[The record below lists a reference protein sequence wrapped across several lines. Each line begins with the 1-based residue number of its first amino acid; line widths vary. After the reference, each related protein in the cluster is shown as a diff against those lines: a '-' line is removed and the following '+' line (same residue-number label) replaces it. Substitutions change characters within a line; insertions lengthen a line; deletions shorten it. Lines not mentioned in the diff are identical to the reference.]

1 MKTIGRFFLLT
12 ATVALLFSCSATGF
26 NIFGNAP
33 VDTDGISEIIEGAG
47 SSASNISASLSNL
60 ENVSVNGSSI
70 TITINEKSSV
80 TVNTGLAS
88 DAKVYGNDSNITEEL
103 AKALD
108 GGNGDAL
115 VEDLAGKELSDD
127 EATILKNTST
137 MYSTI
142 LSDPDIN
149 GKFGD
154 FQDEIKNIS
163 DGLSELISS
172 ENLTQ
177 ADAVLVQ
184 SMTSVTYTLLSSV
197 GTISESS
204 FPEFL
209 QTPEAENVIDDLG
222 LIVTYSK
229 SLADSGSAGSAL
241 AGSFNNLYESLK
253 GSIGGNAQ

>member
-33 VDTDGISEIIEGAG
+33 VDTAGISDIVSGAG
-47 SSASNISASLSNL
+47 NDASSISENLNGLQNVKVDGSNIT
-60 ENVSVNGSSI
+60 VTINGSSV
-70 TITINEKSSV
+70 TID
-80 TVNTGLAS
+80 TGLGQN
-88 DAKVYGNDSNITEEL
+88 DKIYGNNSNITEEL
-103 AKALD
+103 AIALD

-127 EATILKNTST
+127 DATILKNTSK

-163 DGLSELISS
+163 DGLSELVSS

-204 FPEFL
+204 LPEFL

-229 SLADSGSAGSAL
+229 SLADSGSAGSVL